1 MIRNGTFLTAA
12 LMFSTTAFAQ
22 GAPSGC
28 ADYPYTNG
36 MNVEMLDAG
45 PKIIA
50 TASVGV
56 SFDDVD
62 AVNDARD
69 EATLAAKAMIARFFA
84 ESVTSDE
91 GIKKAVQETKSMQ
104 GDSKQASRTEAVD
117 RIKVLTN
124 SSKALLRGV
133 LPLGDCYTPGKEMR
147 VSVGLKPETIAAAGK
162 AAGGIN
168 SSLSANP
175 TPTASPSGQA
185 QGAQDANASVA
196 ATPSATGTSPGGP
209 AQPLN
214 NVPGFSNTKNLNK
227 F

>member
-28 ADYPYTNG
+28 SDYPYTNG

-147 VSVGLKPETIAAAGK
+147 VSVGLKPETIAAAFWISCG
-162 AAGGIN
+162 
-168 SSLSANP
+168 
-175 TPTASPSGQA
+175 TPAPITRWTGNTVGLLHVERPDNARFITAFVGDTTQ
-185 QGAQDANASVA
+185 
-196 ATPSATGTSPGGP
+196 
-209 AQPLN
+209 
-214 NVPGFSNTKNLNK
+214 
-227 F
+227 